1 MACWRSIIQGDRLI
15 AASRESTASRASPG
29 GASPQASE
37 AQVFELVVLVGFGSL
52 GLKLAGQH
60 PGAVRINSVDPN
72 SWGAAKGLQAN
83 DRLLM
88 ANGIEVDELVD
99 QEFMKVMQTRP
110 LTLQIS
116 RGGPV
121 VSRAGSGVTL
131 PEGRQLQ
138 EIRRMFSELKVAH
151 EELQRKY
158 DALQA
163 AHHNLMVENQ
173 EVERQAE
180 EADKKSGKS
189 WFGRSKGSSIPSS
202 PSSGLRGA
210 SPTPSS
216 PPGSPASRQ
225 EVGPRTSPA
234 PTQHRRR

>member
-1 MACWRSIIQGDRLI
+1 
-15 AASRESTASRASPG
+15 
-29 GASPQASE
+29 
-37 AQVFELVVLVGFGSL
+37 
-52 GLKLAGQH
+52 
-60 PGAVRINSVDPN
+60 
-72 SWGAAKGLQAN
+72 
-83 DRLLM
+83 M